1 MKILIIEDEKH
12 ARNHLERMLLDLDPN
27 IQITEK
33 LGSVKKSVEYL
44 QTKPEV
50 DLIFLDI
57 HLSDDLSFQIFEQVE
72 VQIPII
78 FTTAYDQYAIRA
90 FKVNSIDYL
99 LKPIEAGDL
108 NKALDKY
115 RSYQPQYNMANLSQL
130 VAQLKGEEKKY
141 QERFIV
147 SRGDKILSIPT
158 SEVAYF
164 EGEDRYV
171 FLVTREGNRYI
182 VDYRLSDL
190 EDLLDPQHWYRLNRS
205 FIAQFEVIDKII
217 SLSKSRIK
225 VELQPAAR
233 RDIFVSSANTRAFK
247 EWLNR

>member
-1 MKILIIEDEKH
+1 MKILIVEDEKH
-12 ARNHLERMLLDLDPN
+12 ARNHLERMLLDLNPN
-27 IQITEK
+27 IQIVEK

-44 QTKPEV
+44 KAQPEL

-57 HLSDDLSFQIFEQVE
+57 HLSDDLSFRIFEQLE
-72 VQIPII
+72 VKIPII

-99 LKPIEAGDL
+99 LKPIESADL
-108 NKALDKY
+108 RKALDKY
-115 RSYQPQYNMANLSQL
+115 QAYQPQYNMANLSQL
-130 VAQLKGEEKKY
+130 VAQLKGKEKHY

-147 SRGDKILSIPT
+147 NRGEKILSIPV
-158 SEVAYF
+158 SEIAYF

-190 EDLLDPQHWYRLNRS
+190 EEILDPQQWYRLNRS